1 MGQRGRD
8 RGECEAVEERWVG
21 GREASPVPSAR
32 GSQAHGV
39 FPRATTPADTPCVD
53 RLP

>member
-1 MGQRGRD
+1 MGQRGHD
-8 RGECEAVEERWVG
+8 RGECEAVEGRWVG
-21 GREASPVPSAR
+21 GKEASAVASAQ
-32 GSQAHGV
+32 GCQAHGV